1 MRSVFAAVVLA
12 LLVVAGWVGLTGCQ
26 PNENLPFASEVDEP
40 HYRRGMQLL
49 RGGRSQEALDAFLK
63 VVAKRGGDAPESHLE
78 CGILY
83 LQHIKDPVAAIY
95 HFNKYLALRPNSPQA
110 EHTRELIETAKK
122 EFARTLP
129 AEPFEGQVERL
140 DLRAAVE
147 RLTQENYQL
156 KEQIAQMRGL
166 PVPAPSPSRTAAQLD
181 APQRTSPA
189 VDTAPADTAAEDAVP
204 ADEAE
209 VAPMVPV
216 QAVRPTTPA
225 PASIPVANF
234 APAQNRQL
242 AATPAPAPA
251 ATGRVHTVGK
261 GDSLYSI
268 SRKYYGN
275 GAKVDEI
282 VAANRGVLQDR
293 TTPLKIGMQLRLP

>member
-12 LLVVAGWVGLTGCQ
+12 LLVVAGWVGLAGCQ

-49 RGGRSQEALDAFLK
+49 RSGRSQEALDAFLK

-156 KEQIAQMRGL
+156 KEQIAQLRGL
-166 PVPAPSPSRTAAQLD
+166 PVPSLPRTASAPDAPSRGSAAVETVQ
-181 APQRTSPA
+181 PE
-189 VDTAPADTAAEDAVP
+189 VVAEDAVP
-204 ADEAE
+204 VENTEA
-209 VAPMVPV
+209 APMIPV
-216 QAVRPTTPA
+216 SPTAVRPTANVSSPTL
-225 PASIPVANF
+225 VANS
-234 APAQNRQL
+234 APVQNRQSV
-242 AATPAPAPA
+242 ATPTPPA
-251 ATGRVHTVGK
+251 AMRVHTVGK

-268 SRKYYGN
+268 SRKYYGS

-282 VAANRGVLQDR
+282 VAANRAVLQDR
-293 TTPLKIGMQLRLP
+293 STPLKIGMQLKLP

>member
-12 LLVVAGWVGLTGCQ
+12 LLVVAGWVGLAGCQ

-49 RGGRSQEALDAFLK
+49 RSGRSQEALEAFLK
-63 VVAKRGGDAPESHLE
+63 VVGKRGGDAPESHLE

-95 HFNKYLALRPNSPQA
+95 HFNKYLALRPTSPQA
-110 EHTRELIETAKK
+110 VRTRELIETAKK

-140 DLRAAVE
+140 DLREAVE
-147 RLTQENYQL
+147 RLRQENTQL

-166 PVPAPSPSRTAAQLD
+166 PVPVRAGLERSSRSSANA
-181 APQRTSPA
+181 
-189 VDTAPADTAAEDAVP
+189 DAVP
-204 ADEAE
+204 AEEAVEDTAVAEEAE
-209 VAPMVPV
+209 ASPMIPVTSARPVAVVPEPARGV
-216 QAVRPTTPA
+216 NPVSPGNRPTMNTP
-225 PASIPVANF
+225 
-234 APAQNRQL
+234 
-242 AATPAPAPA
+242 PA
-251 ATGRVHTVGK
+251 APTGRVHTVGK

-293 TTPLKIGMQLRLP
+293 STPLKIGTQLKLP

>member
-1 MRSVFAAVVLA
+1 MRSVFTAVVLA
-12 LLVVAGWVGLTGCQ
+12 LLVAAGWGGLTGCQ

-49 RGGRSQEALDAFLK
+49 RGGRSQEALEAFLK

-110 EHTRELIETAKK
+110 KHTGELIETAKK

-140 DLRAAVE
+140 DLREAVE

-166 PVPAPSPSRTAAQLD
+166 PVSSLPRTATALD
-181 APQRTSPA
+181 APPRTSPA
-189 VDTAPADTAAEDAVP
+189 VDTAQTEVVAEDAVTSE
-204 ADEAE
+204 DGEA
-209 VAPMVPV
+209 APMVPV
-216 QAVRPTTPA
+216 QAARPVASVTA
-225 PASIPVANF
+225 PPPVANLV
-234 APAQNRQL
+234 PAQNWRPV
-242 AATPAPAPA
+242 AAPTPPATA
-251 ATGRVHTVGK
+251 RVHTIGK

-268 SRKYYGN
+268 SRKYYGT

-293 TTPLKIGMQLRLP
+293 STPLKIGMQLKLP

>member
-12 LLVVAGWVGLTGCQ
+12 LLVVAGWVGLAGCQ
-26 PNENLPFASEVDEP
+26 PSENLPFASEVDEP

-49 RGGRSQEALDAFLK
+49 RSGRSQEALEAFLK
-63 VVAKRGGDAPESHLE
+63 VVGKRGGDAPESHLE

-95 HFNKYLALRPNSPQA
+95 HFNKYLALRPTSPQA
-110 EHTRELIETAKK
+110 VRTRELIETAKK

-140 DLRAAVE
+140 DLREAVE
-147 RLTQENYQL
+147 RLRQENTQL

-166 PVPAPSPSRTAAQLD
+166 PVPVRAGLERSSRSSANA
-181 APQRTSPA
+181 
-189 VDTAPADTAAEDAVP
+189 DAVP
-204 ADEAE
+204 AEEAVEDTAVAEEAE
-209 VAPMVPV
+209 ASPMIPVTSARPVAVVPEPARGV
-216 QAVRPTTPA
+216 NPVSPGNRPTMNTP
-225 PASIPVANF
+225 
-234 APAQNRQL
+234 
-242 AATPAPAPA
+242 PA
-251 ATGRVHTVGK
+251 APTGRVHTVGK

-293 TTPLKIGMQLRLP
+293 STPLKIGTQLKLP

>member
-12 LLVVAGWVGLTGCQ
+12 LLVVAGWVGLAGCQ

-49 RGGRSQEALDAFLK
+49 RSGRTQEALEAFLK
-63 VVAKRGGDAPESHLE
+63 VIGKRAGDAPESHLE

-95 HFNKYLALRPNSPQA
+95 HFNKYLSLRPSSPQA
-110 EHTRELIETAKK
+110 SRTRELIETAKK
-122 EFARTLP
+122 EFARSLP

-140 DLRAAVE
+140 DLREAVE
-147 RLTQENYQL
+147 RLKQENYQL

-166 PVPAPSPSRTAAQLD
+166 PVPTKTGSVAAQRSQP
-181 APQRTSPA
+181 ASEIGSQEPA
-189 VDTAPADTAAEDAVP
+189 VEDAVP
-204 ADEAE
+204 ATDES
-209 VAPMVPV
+209 VADPMVPV
-216 QAVRPTTPA
+216 QPERPAMTERAAAAVVSPT
-225 PASIPVANF
+225 PV
-234 APAQNRQL
+234 QNRQVVIPTP
-242 AATPAPAPA
+242 AATP
-251 ATGRVHTVGK
+251 GRVHTVGK

-268 SRKYYGN
+268 SRKYYGT

-282 VAANRGVLQDR
+282 VAANRGLLQDR
-293 TTPLKIGMQLRLP
+293 NTSLKIGMQIKLP